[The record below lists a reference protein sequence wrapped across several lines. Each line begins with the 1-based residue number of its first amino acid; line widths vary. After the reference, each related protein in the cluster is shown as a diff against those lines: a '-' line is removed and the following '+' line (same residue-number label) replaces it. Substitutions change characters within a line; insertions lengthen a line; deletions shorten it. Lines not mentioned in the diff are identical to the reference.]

1 MTIHSSHHRSLYT
14 LLSGIQ
20 DFSYVIAIPEQKY
33 AIREKEG
40 FSMKNKKKLL
50 SVLLV
55 FVMTVSVFHGYAA
68 KAADTVKVTLRLEQD
83 NQTLVTPVEVTLT
96 DEDKKDYGIGLSTE
110 TLTPLHALAKY
121 LTEKKGATTE
131 TMKNY
136 IMASTSQYGLY
147 VTGINID
154 GKSDGSASSDA
165 LDGVNWLY
173 AVNNTDPGVG
183 MGSYSLK
190 NNDAVTIYGLW
201 GGGTWPNNVETNY
214 SYFENNTVNTTVSSK
229 TTVSLKGVGYDE
241 NYSPIVKAISNA
253 TVVAAKYENETSTA
267 TTGNAVT
274 LAQTDDNGV
283 ATLSFDKAGT
293 YVLSAYRLDSDGKHS
308 NISRPYAIVKV
319 LAAVT
324 TPTATPTVTPTA
336 TPTVTPTATPTVT
349 PTATPTVTPTATPT
363 VTPTA
368 TPTVTPTATPTVTP
382 TATPTVTPTATPTVT
397 PTATPTVTPTAT
409 PAGDSLGKPVPTKTP
424 TATPT
429 PASDDKGIKKV
440 AKTPTKV
447 KVVVK
452 KSKKKKKSV
461 TVSWKKAANAKGY
474 RIALSKKKNGKYKK
488 VTDTKK
494 TKYTFKKTK
503 GTYYVKLTAYVVKS
517 DKATFSKATK
527 PVKFKVK

>member
-1 MTIHSSHHRSLYT
+1 
-14 LLSGIQ
+14 
-20 DFSYVIAIPEQKY
+20 
-33 AIREKEG
+33 
-40 FSMKNKKKLL
+40 MKNKKKLL

-83 NQTLVTPVEVTLT
+83 NKTLVTPVEVTLT
-96 DEDKKDYGIGLSTE
+96 DEDKKDYGIDLSTE

-136 IMASTSQYGLY
+136 IMASKSQYGLY
-147 VTGINID
+147 VTGISID

-165 LDGVNWLY
+165 LDGVNWGY

-214 SYFENNTVNTTVSSK
+214 SYFENSTLNTTVSNK

-241 NYSPIVKAISNA
+241 NYNPIVKSISNA
-253 TVVAAKYENETSTA
+253 TVVAAKYENEASTA
-267 TTGNAVT
+267 TTGNAVS
-274 LAQTDDNGV
+274 LVQTDENGV

-308 NISRPYAIVKV
+308 NISRPYGIVNV

-324 TPTATPTVTPTA
+324 APTATPTVTPTA
-336 TPTVTPTATPTVT
+336 A
-349 PTATPTVTPTATPT
+349 
-363 VTPTA
+363 
-368 TPTVTPTATPTVTP
+368 
-382 TATPTVTPTATPTVT
+382 
-397 PTATPTVTPTAT
+397 PTVTPTAT

-440 AKTPTKV
+440 AKKPTKV

>member
-1 MTIHSSHHRSLYT
+1 
-14 LLSGIQ
+14 
-20 DFSYVIAIPEQKY
+20 
-33 AIREKEG
+33 
-40 FSMKNKKKLL
+40 MKNKKKLL

-83 NQTLVTPVEVTLT
+83 NKTLVTPVEVTLT
-96 DEDKKDYGIGLSTE
+96 DEDKKDYGIDLSTE

-136 IMASTSQYGLY
+136 IMASKSQYGLY
-147 VTGINID
+147 VTGISID
-154 GKSDGSASSDA
+154 GKSDGSASSDG
-165 LDGVNWLY
+165 LDGVNWMY
-173 AVNNTDPGVG
+173 TVNNTDPGVG

-214 SYFENNTVNTTVSSK
+214 SYFENSTMNTTVSNK

-241 NYSPIVKAISNA
+241 NYTPIVKSISNA
-253 TVVAAKYENETSTA
+253 TVVAAKYENEASTA
-267 TTGNAVT
+267 TTGNAVS
-274 LAQTDDNGV
+274 LVQTDENGT

-293 YVLSAYRLDSDGKHS
+293 YVLSAYRLDNDGKHS
-308 NISRPYAIVKV
+308 NISRPYALVKV

-324 TPTATPTVTPTA
+324 
-336 TPTVTPTATPTVT
+336 
-349 PTATPTVTPTATPT
+349 
-363 VTPTA
+363 
-368 TPTVTPTATPTVTP
+368 
-382 TATPTVTPTATPTVT
+382 T

>member
-1 MTIHSSHHRSLYT
+1 
-14 LLSGIQ
+14 
-20 DFSYVIAIPEQKY
+20 
-33 AIREKEG
+33 
-40 FSMKNKKKLL
+40 MKNKKKLL

-83 NQTLVTPVEVTLT
+83 NKTLVTPVEVTLT
-96 DEDKKDYGIGLSTE
+96 DEDKKDYGIDLSTE

-136 IMASTSQYGLY
+136 IMASKSQYGLY
-147 VTGINID
+147 VTGISID

-165 LDGVNWLY
+165 LDGVNWGY

-214 SYFENNTVNTTVSSK
+214 SYFENSTLNTTVSKK

-241 NYSPIVKAISNA
+241 NYNPIVKSISNA
-253 TVVAAKYENETSTA
+253 TVVAAKYENEASTA
-267 TTGNAVT
+267 TTGNAVS
-274 LAQTDDNGV
+274 LVQTDENGT

-308 NISRPYAIVKV
+308 NISRPYGIVKV

-324 TPTATPTVTPTA
+324 A
-336 TPTVTPTATPTVT
+336 
-349 PTATPTVTPTATPT
+349 
-363 VTPTA
+363 PTA

-440 AKTPTKV
+440 AKKPTKV

>member
-1 MTIHSSHHRSLYT
+1 MTIHSSHHRSLYA
-14 LLSGIQ
+14 LFSGIQ

-83 NQTLVTPVEVTLT
+83 NKTLVTPVEVTLT
-96 DEDKKDYGIGLSTE
+96 DADKKDYGIGLSTK

-136 IMASTSQYGLY
+136 IMASTSQYGLF
-147 VTGINID
+147 VNGISID
-154 GKSDGSASSDA
+154 GNSDGSASSDA
-165 LDGVNWLY
+165 LDGVNWGY

-183 MGSYSLK
+183 MSSYSLK

-201 GGGTWPNNVETNY
+201 GGGTWPNNVEINY
-214 SYFENNTVNTTVSSK
+214 SYFENDTVSTTVSGK
-229 TTVSLKGVGYDE
+229 ATVTLKGLGYDK
-241 NYSPIVKAISNA
+241 NFVASIVKPISKA
-253 TVVAAKYENETSTA
+253 TVVATKYENEASTA
-267 TTGNAVT
+267 TKDTAVAT
-274 LAQTDDNGV
+274 AQTDDNGV

-308 NISRPYAIVKV
+308 NISRPYGIVKV

-324 TPTATPTVTPTA
+324 TPTAAPTVTPTA
-336 TPTVTPTATPTVT
+336 APTVTPTAAPI
-349 PTATPTVTPTATPT
+349 
-363 VTPTA
+363 
-368 TPTVTPTATPTVTP
+368 
-382 TATPTVTPTATPTVT
+382 
-397 PTATPTVTPTAT
+397 VTPTAT

>member
-1 MTIHSSHHRSLYT
+1 
-14 LLSGIQ
+14 
-20 DFSYVIAIPEQKY
+20 
-33 AIREKEG
+33 
-40 FSMKNKKKLL
+40 MKNKKKLL

-83 NQTLVTPVEVTLT
+83 NKTLVTPVEVTLT
-96 DEDKKDYGIGLSTE
+96 DADKKDYGIGLSTK

-136 IMASTSQYGLY
+136 IMASTSQYGLF
-147 VTGINID
+147 VNGISID
-154 GKSDGSASSDA
+154 GNSDGSASSDA
-165 LDGVNWLY
+165 LDGVNWGY

-183 MGSYSLK
+183 MSSYSLK

-214 SYFENNTVNTTVSSK
+214 SYFENSTLNTTVSNK
-229 TTVSLKGVGYDE
+229 TTVSLKGVGHDKSY
-241 NYSPIVKAISNA
+241 NPIVKSISNA
-253 TVVAAKYENETSTA
+253 TVVAAKYENEASTA
-267 TTGNAVT
+267 TTGNAVS
-274 LAQTDDNGV
+274 LVQTDENGT

-308 NISRPYAIVKV
+308 NISRPYGIVNV

-324 TPTATPTVTPTA
+324 APTATPTVTPTAAPTVTPTA
-336 TPTVTPTATPTVT
+336 TPTVTPTT
-349 PTATPTVTPTATPT
+349 
-363 VTPTA
+363 
-368 TPTVTPTATPTVTP
+368 
-382 TATPTVTPTATPTVT
+382 TPTVT

-440 AKTPTKV
+440 AKKPTKV

>member
-1 MTIHSSHHRSLYT
+1 LYA
-14 LLSGIQ
+14 LFSGIQ

-55 FVMTVSVFHGYAA
+55 FVMTISVFHGYAA

-83 NQTLVTPVEVTLT
+83 NRTLVTPVEVTLT

-136 IMASTSQYGLY
+136 IMASKSQYGLY
-147 VTGINID
+147 VTGISID

-165 LDGVNWLY
+165 LDGVNWGY

-214 SYFENNTVNTTVSSK
+214 SYFENDTVSTTVSGK
-229 TTVSLKGVGYDE
+229 ATVTLKGLGYDK
-241 NYSPIVKAISNA
+241 NFVASIVKPISNA
-253 TVVAAKYENETSTA
+253 TVVAAKYENEASTA
-267 TTGNAVT
+267 TTGNAVS
-274 LAQTDDNGV
+274 LVQTDENGT

-308 NISRPYAIVKV
+308 NISRPYGIVKV

-324 TPTATPTVTPTA
+324 APTATPTATPTAAPTATPTVTPV
-336 TPTVTPTATPTVT
+336 PTVTPAP
-349 PTATPTVTPTATPT
+349 
-363 VTPTA
+363 
-368 TPTVTPTATPTVTP
+368 
-382 TATPTVTPTATPTVT
+382 
-397 PTATPTVTPTAT
+397 
-409 PAGDSLGKPVPTKTP
+409 
-424 TATPT
+424 PT

>member
-1 MTIHSSHHRSLYT
+1 
-14 LLSGIQ
+14 
-20 DFSYVIAIPEQKY
+20 
-33 AIREKEG
+33 
-40 FSMKNKKKLL
+40 MKNKKKLL

-83 NQTLVTPVEVTLT
+83 NKTLVTPVEVTLT
-96 DEDKKDYGIGLSTE
+96 DEDKKDYGIDLSTE

-136 IMASTSQYGLY
+136 IMASKSQYGLY
-147 VTGINID
+147 VTGISID

-165 LDGVNWLY
+165 LDGVNWGY

-214 SYFENNTVNTTVSSK
+214 SYFENSTLNTTVSNK

-241 NYSPIVKAISNA
+241 NYNPIVKSISNA
-253 TVVAAKYENETSTA
+253 TVVAAKYENEASTA
-267 TTGNAVT
+267 TTGNAVS
-274 LAQTDDNGV
+274 LVQTDENGV

-308 NISRPYAIVKV
+308 NISRPYGIVNV

-324 TPTATPTVTPTA
+324 A
-336 TPTVTPTATPTVT
+336 
-349 PTATPTVTPTATPT
+349 
-363 VTPTA
+363 
-368 TPTVTPTATPTVTP
+368 
-382 TATPTVTPTATPTVT
+382 PTATPTVT

-429 PASDDKGIKKV
+429 PASDDKCIKKV
-440 AKTPTKV
+440 AKKPTKV

>member
-1 MTIHSSHHRSLYT
+1 
-14 LLSGIQ
+14 
-20 DFSYVIAIPEQKY
+20 
-33 AIREKEG
+33 
-40 FSMKNKKKLL
+40 MKNKKKLL

-55 FVMTVSVFHGYAA
+55 FVMTISVFHGYAA

-83 NQTLVTPVEVTLT
+83 NKTLVTPVEVTLT

-136 IMASTSQYGLY
+136 IMASKSQYGLY
-147 VTGINID
+147 VTGISID

-165 LDGVNWLY
+165 LDGVNWGY

-201 GGGTWPNNVETNY
+201 GVGTWPNNVETNY
-214 SYFENNTVNTTVSSK
+214 SYFENDTVSTTVSGK
-229 TTVSLKGVGYDE
+229 ATVTLKGLGYDK
-241 NYSPIVKAISNA
+241 NFVASIVKPISNA
-253 TVVAAKYENETSTA
+253 TVVAAKYENEASTA
-267 TTGNAVT
+267 TTGNAVS
-274 LAQTDDNGV
+274 LVQTDENGT

-308 NISRPYAIVKV
+308 NISRPYGIVKV

-324 TPTATPTVTPTA
+324 APTATPTATPTAAPTATPTVTPV
-336 TPTVTPTATPTVT
+336 PTVTPAP
-349 PTATPTVTPTATPT
+349 
-363 VTPTA
+363 
-368 TPTVTPTATPTVTP
+368 
-382 TATPTVTPTATPTVT
+382 
-397 PTATPTVTPTAT
+397 
-409 PAGDSLGKPVPTKTP
+409 
-424 TATPT
+424 PT

>member
-1 MTIHSSHHRSLYT
+1 
-14 LLSGIQ
+14 
-20 DFSYVIAIPEQKY
+20 
-33 AIREKEG
+33 
-40 FSMKNKKKLL
+40 MKNKKKLL

-68 KAADTVKVTLRLEQD
+68 KAADAVKVTLRLEQD
-83 NQTLVTPVEVTLT
+83 NKTLVTPVEVTLT

-136 IMASTSQYGLY
+136 IMASESQYGLY
-147 VTGINID
+147 VNGISID

-165 LDGVNWLY
+165 LDGVNWMY
-173 AVNNTDPGVG
+173 TVNNTDTGVG

-214 SYFENNTVNTTVSSK
+214 SYFENSTLNTTVSNK

-241 NYSPIVKAISNA
+241 NYTPIVKSISNA
-253 TVVAAKYENETSTA
+253 TVVAAKYENEASTA
-267 TTGNAVT
+267 TKDTAVAT
-274 LAQTDDNGV
+274 AQTDDNGV

-308 NISRPYAIVKV
+308 NISRPYGIVKV

-324 TPTATPTVTPTA
+324 A
-336 TPTVTPTATPTVT
+336 
-349 PTATPTVTPTATPT
+349 
-363 VTPTA
+363 
-368 TPTVTPTATPTVTP
+368 
-382 TATPTVTPTATPTVT
+382 PTATPTVT

-409 PAGDSLGKPVPTKTP
+409 PAGDSLGKPIPTKTP

-440 AKTPTKV
+440 AKKPTKV

>member
-1 MTIHSSHHRSLYT
+1 
-14 LLSGIQ
+14 
-20 DFSYVIAIPEQKY
+20 
-33 AIREKEG
+33 
-40 FSMKNKKKLL
+40 MKNKKKLL

-83 NQTLVTPVEVTLT
+83 NKTLVTPVEVTLT
-96 DEDKKDYGIGLSTE
+96 DEDKKDYGIGLSTK

-136 IMASTSQYGLY
+136 IMASESQYGLY
-147 VTGINID
+147 VNGISID

-165 LDGVNWLY
+165 LDGVNWMY
-173 AVNNTDPGVG
+173 TVNNTDTGVG

-214 SYFENNTVNTTVSSK
+214 SYFENNTVSTTVPNK

-241 NYSPIVKAISNA
+241 NYNPIVKSISNA
-253 TVVAAKYENETSTA
+253 TVVAAKYENEASTA
-267 TTGNAVT
+267 TKDTAVAT
-274 LAQTDDNGV
+274 AQTDDNGV

-308 NISRPYAIVKV
+308 NISRPYGIVKV

-324 TPTATPTVTPTA
+324 APTATPTVTPTA
-336 TPTVTPTATPTVT
+336 APTVTPTT
-349 PTATPTVTPTATPT
+349 
-363 VTPTA
+363 
-368 TPTVTPTATPTVTP
+368 
-382 TATPTVTPTATPTVT
+382 
-397 PTATPTVTPTAT
+397 T

>member
-1 MTIHSSHHRSLYT
+1 
-14 LLSGIQ
+14 
-20 DFSYVIAIPEQKY
+20 
-33 AIREKEG
+33 
-40 FSMKNKKKLL
+40 MKNKKKLL

-83 NQTLVTPVEVTLT
+83 NKTLVTPVEVTLT

-136 IMASTSQYGLY
+136 IMASTSQYGLF
-147 VTGINID
+147 VNGISID
-154 GKSDGSASSDA
+154 GNSDGSASSDA
-165 LDGVNWLY
+165 LDGVNWGY

-214 SYFENNTVNTTVSSK
+214 SYFENSTLNTTVSNK
-229 TTVSLKGVGYDE
+229 TTVSLKGVGHDE
-241 NYSPIVKAISNA
+241 SYNPIVKSISNA
-253 TVVAAKYENETSTA
+253 TVVAAKYENEASTA
-267 TTGNAVT
+267 TTGNAVS
-274 LAQTDDNGV
+274 LVQTDENGT

-308 NISRPYAIVKV
+308 NISRPYGIVNV
-319 LAAVT
+319 LA
-324 TPTATPTVTPTA
+324 TVTA
-336 TPTVTPTATPTVT
+336 
-349 PTATPTVTPTATPT
+349 
-363 VTPTA
+363 
-368 TPTVTPTATPTVTP
+368 
-382 TATPTVTPTATPTVT
+382 PTATPTVT

-440 AKTPTKV
+440 AKKPTKV

>member
-1 MTIHSSHHRSLYT
+1 MTIHSSHHRSLYA
-14 LLSGIQ
+14 LFSGIQ

-83 NQTLVTPVEVTLT
+83 NKTLVTPVEVTLT

-136 IMASTSQYGLY
+136 IMASKSQYGLY
-147 VTGINID
+147 VTGISID
-154 GKSDGSASSDA
+154 GKSDGSASSDG
-165 LDGVNWLY
+165 LDGVNWMY
-173 AVNNTDPGVG
+173 TVNNTDPGVG

-214 SYFENNTVNTTVSSK
+214 SYFENSTVTTTVSNK

-241 NYSPIVKAISNA
+241 NYNPIVKSISNA
-253 TVVAAKYENETSTA
+253 TVVAAKYENEASTA

-324 TPTATPTVTPTA
+324 APTATPTATPTAAPTATPTVTPV
-336 TPTVTPTATPTVT
+336 PTVTPAP
-349 PTATPTVTPTATPT
+349 
-363 VTPTA
+363 
-368 TPTVTPTATPTVTP
+368 
-382 TATPTVTPTATPTVT
+382 
-397 PTATPTVTPTAT
+397 
-409 PAGDSLGKPVPTKTP
+409 
-424 TATPT
+424 PT

>member
-1 MTIHSSHHRSLYT
+1 MTIHSSHHRSLYA
-14 LLSGIQ
+14 LFSGIQ

-68 KAADTVKVTLRLEQD
+68 KAADAVKVTLRLEQD
-83 NQTLVTPVEVTLT
+83 NATLVTPVEVTLT
-96 DEDKKDYGIGLSTE
+96 DADKKDYGIGLSTE

-136 IMASTSQYGLY
+136 IMASEGQYGLF

-154 GKSDGSASSDA
+154 GKSDGSASSDG
-165 LDGVNWLY
+165 LDGVNWMY
-173 AVNNTDPGVG
+173 TVNNTDPGVT
-183 MGSYSLK
+183 MDSYSLK
-190 NNDAVTIYGLW
+190 NNDAVTIYGIW
-201 GGGTWPNNVETNY
+201 SGGIWPNNVETNY
-214 SYFENNTVNTTVSSK
+214 SYFENDTVSTTVSGK
-229 TTVSLKGVGYDE
+229 ATVTLKGLGYDE
-241 NYSPIVKAISNA
+241 NFASIVKPISKA
-253 TVVAAKYENETSTA
+253 TVVAAKYENEASTA
-267 TTGNAVT
+267 TTGNAVS
-274 LAQTDDNGV
+274 LVQTDENGT

-308 NISRPYAIVKV
+308 NISRPYGIVKV
-319 LAAVT
+319 
-324 TPTATPTVTPTA
+324 TAPIVTPTVKPTPT
-336 TPTVTPTATPTVT
+336 
-349 PTATPTVTPTATPT
+349 
-363 VTPTA
+363 
-368 TPTVTPTATPTVTP
+368 
-382 TATPTVTPTATPTVT
+382 
-397 PTATPTVTPTAT
+397 
-409 PAGDSLGKPVPTKTP
+409 
-424 TATPT
+424 T
-429 PASDDKGIKKV
+429 PASDDKNVKKA

-474 RIALSKKKNGKYKK
+474 RITLSKKKNGKYKK
-488 VTDTKK
+488 VADTKK

-503 GTYYVKLTAYVVKS
+503 GTYYVKLKAYVVKS

>member
-1 MTIHSSHHRSLYT
+1 
-14 LLSGIQ
+14 
-20 DFSYVIAIPEQKY
+20 
-33 AIREKEG
+33 
-40 FSMKNKKKLL
+40 MKNKKKLL

-68 KAADTVKVTLRLEQD
+68 KAADTVKVTLRLAQD
-83 NQTLVTPVEVTLT
+83 NKTLVTPVEVTLT

-136 IMASTSQYGLY
+136 IMASKSQYGLY
-147 VTGINID
+147 VTGISID

-165 LDGVNWLY
+165 LDGVNWGY

-214 SYFENNTVNTTVSSK
+214 SYFENSTLNTTVSNK

-241 NYSPIVKAISNA
+241 NYTPIVKSISNA
-253 TVVAAKYENETSTA
+253 TVVAAKYENEASTA
-267 TTGNAVT
+267 TKDTAVAT
-274 LAQTDDNGV
+274 AQTDDNGV

-308 NISRPYAIVKV
+308 NISRPYGIVKV

-324 TPTATPTVTPTA
+324 APTATPTVTPTA
-336 TPTVTPTATPTVT
+336 APTVTPTT
-349 PTATPTVTPTATPT
+349 
-363 VTPTA
+363 
-368 TPTVTPTATPTVTP
+368 
-382 TATPTVTPTATPTVT
+382 
-397 PTATPTVTPTAT
+397 T
-409 PAGDSLGKPVPTKTP
+409 PARDSLGKPVPTKTP

-429 PASDDKGIKKV
+429 PASDDKCIKKV
-440 AKTPTKV
+440 AKKATKV

>member
-1 MTIHSSHHRSLYT
+1 
-14 LLSGIQ
+14 
-20 DFSYVIAIPEQKY
+20 
-33 AIREKEG
+33 
-40 FSMKNKKKLL
+40 MKNKKKLL

-83 NQTLVTPVEVTLT
+83 NKTLVTPVEVTLT

-136 IMASTSQYGLY
+136 IMASKSQYGLY
-147 VTGINID
+147 VTGISID

-165 LDGVNWLY
+165 LDGVNWGY

-214 SYFENNTVNTTVSSK
+214 SYFENSTLNTTVSNK

-241 NYSPIVKAISNA
+241 NYTPIVKSISDA
-253 TVVAAKYENETSTA
+253 TVVAAKYENEASTA
-267 TTGNAVT
+267 TKDTAVAT
-274 LAQTDDNGV
+274 AQTDDNGV

-308 NISRPYAIVKV
+308 NISRPYGIVKV

-324 TPTATPTVTPTA
+324 APTATPTVTPTA
-336 TPTVTPTATPTVT
+336 APTVTPTT
-349 PTATPTVTPTATPT
+349 
-363 VTPTA
+363 
-368 TPTVTPTATPTVTP
+368 
-382 TATPTVTPTATPTVT
+382 
-397 PTATPTVTPTAT
+397 T

-440 AKTPTKV
+440 AKKPTKV

>member
-1 MTIHSSHHRSLYT
+1 
-14 LLSGIQ
+14 
-20 DFSYVIAIPEQKY
+20 
-33 AIREKEG
+33 
-40 FSMKNKKKLL
+40 MKNKKKLL

-83 NQTLVTPVEVTLT
+83 NKTLVTPVEVTLT
-96 DEDKKDYGIGLSTE
+96 DADKKDYGIGLSTK

-136 IMASTSQYGLY
+136 IMASTSQYGLF
-147 VTGINID
+147 VNGISID
-154 GKSDGSASSDA
+154 GNSDGSASSDA
-165 LDGVNWLY
+165 LDGVNWGY

-214 SYFENNTVNTTVSSK
+214 SYFENSTLNTTVSNK
-229 TTVSLKGVGYDE
+229 TTVSLKGVGHDKSY
-241 NYSPIVKAISNA
+241 NPIVKSISNA
-253 TVVAAKYENETSTA
+253 TVVAAKYENEASTA
-267 TTGNAVT
+267 TTGNAVS
-274 LAQTDDNGV
+274 LVQTDENGT

-308 NISRPYAIVKV
+308 NISRPYGIVNV

-324 TPTATPTVTPTA
+324 APTATPTVTPT
-336 TPTVTPTATPTVT
+336 T
-349 PTATPTVTPTATPT
+349 
-363 VTPTA
+363 
-368 TPTVTPTATPTVTP
+368 
-382 TATPTVTPTATPTVT
+382 TPTVT

-440 AKTPTKV
+440 AKKPTKV

>member
-1 MTIHSSHHRSLYT
+1 
-14 LLSGIQ
+14 
-20 DFSYVIAIPEQKY
+20 
-33 AIREKEG
+33 
-40 FSMKNKKKLL
+40 MKNKKKLL

-83 NQTLVTPVEVTLT
+83 NKTLVTPVEVTLT

-136 IMASTSQYGLY
+136 IMASKSQYGLY
-147 VTGINID
+147 VTGISID

-165 LDGVNWLY
+165 LDGVNWGY

-214 SYFENNTVNTTVSSK
+214 SYFENSTLNTTVSNK

-241 NYSPIVKAISNA
+241 NYTPIVKSISNA
-253 TVVAAKYENETSTA
+253 TVVAAKYENEASTA
-267 TTGNAVT
+267 TKDTAVAT
-274 LAQTDDNGV
+274 AQTDDNGV

-308 NISRPYAIVKV
+308 NISRPYGIVKV

-324 TPTATPTVTPTA
+324 APTATPTVTPT
-336 TPTVTPTATPTVT
+336 T
-349 PTATPTVTPTATPT
+349 
-363 VTPTA
+363 
-368 TPTVTPTATPTVTP
+368 
-382 TATPTVTPTATPTVT
+382 
-397 PTATPTVTPTAT
+397 T

-440 AKTPTKV
+440 AKKPTKV

>member
-1 MTIHSSHHRSLYT
+1 
-14 LLSGIQ
+14 
-20 DFSYVIAIPEQKY
+20 
-33 AIREKEG
+33 
-40 FSMKNKKKLL
+40 MKNKKKLL

-55 FVMTVSVFHGYAA
+55 FVMTVSVFHGYVA

-83 NQTLVTPVEVTLT
+83 NKTLVTPVEVTLT

-136 IMASTSQYGLY
+136 IMASKSQYGLY
-147 VTGINID
+147 VTGISID
-154 GKSDGSASSDA
+154 GKSDGSASSDG
-165 LDGVNWLY
+165 LDGVNWMY
-173 AVNNTDPGVG
+173 TVNNTDPGVG

-214 SYFENNTVNTTVSSK
+214 SYFENSTVTTTVSNK

-241 NYSPIVKAISNA
+241 NYNPIVKSISNA
-253 TVVAAKYENETSTA
+253 TVVAAKYENEASTA

-324 TPTATPTVTPTA
+324 APTATPTATPTA
-336 TPTVTPTATPTVT
+336 A
-349 PTATPTVTPTATPT
+349 
-363 VTPTA
+363 
-368 TPTVTPTATPTVTP
+368 
-382 TATPTVTPTATPTVT
+382 
-397 PTATPTVTPTAT
+397 
-409 PAGDSLGKPVPTKTP
+409 P

>member
-14 LLSGIQ
+14 LFSGIQ

-83 NQTLVTPVEVTLT
+83 NKTLVTPVEVTLT
-96 DEDKKDYGIGLSTE
+96 DEDKKDYGIDLSTE

-136 IMASTSQYGLY
+136 IMASKSQYGLY
-147 VTGINID
+147 VTGISID
-154 GKSDGSASSDA
+154 GKSDGSASSDG
-165 LDGVNWLY
+165 LDGVNWMY
-173 AVNNTDPGVG
+173 TVNNTDPGVG

-190 NNDAVTIYGLW
+190 NNDVVTIYGLW

-214 SYFENNTVNTTVSSK
+214 SYFENSTVTTTVSNK

-241 NYSPIVKAISNA
+241 NYNPIVKSISNA
-253 TVVAAKYENETSTA
+253 TVVAAKYENEASTA

-324 TPTATPTVTPTA
+324 APTAAPTVTPTA
-336 TPTVTPTATPTVT
+336 APTVTPTT
-349 PTATPTVTPTATPT
+349 
-363 VTPTA
+363 
-368 TPTVTPTATPTVTP
+368 
-382 TATPTVTPTATPTVT
+382 
-397 PTATPTVTPTAT
+397 T

-440 AKTPTKV
+440 AKKPTKV

>member
-1 MTIHSSHHRSLYT
+1 
-14 LLSGIQ
+14 
-20 DFSYVIAIPEQKY
+20 
-33 AIREKEG
+33 
-40 FSMKNKKKLL
+40 MKNKKKLL

-83 NQTLVTPVEVTLT
+83 NKTLVTPVEVTLT

-110 TLTPLHALAKY
+110 TLTPFHALAKY

-136 IMASTSQYGLY
+136 IMVSESQYGLSP
-147 VTGINID
+147 TSINID
-154 GKSDGSASSDA
+154 GKSDGSASSDG
-165 LDGVNWLY
+165 LDGVYWMY
-173 AVNNTDPGVG
+173 TVNNTDPGVS
-183 MGSYSLK
+183 MGSCSLK

-201 GGGTWPNNVETNY
+201 SGGTWPNNVETNY
-214 SYFENNTVNTTVSSK
+214 SYFENSTLNTTVSNK

-241 NYSPIVKAISNA
+241 NYTPIVKSISNA
-253 TVVAAKYENETSTA
+253 TVVAAKYENEASTA
-267 TTGNAVT
+267 TKDTAVAT
-274 LAQTDDNGV
+274 AQTDDNGV

-308 NISRPYAIVKV
+308 NISRPYGIVKV

-324 TPTATPTVTPTA
+324 APTATPTVTPTA
-336 TPTVTPTATPTVT
+336 APTVTPTT
-349 PTATPTVTPTATPT
+349 
-363 VTPTA
+363 
-368 TPTVTPTATPTVTP
+368 
-382 TATPTVTPTATPTVT
+382 
-397 PTATPTVTPTAT
+397 T

-440 AKTPTKV
+440 AKKPTKV

-474 RIALSKKKNGKYKK
+474 RILLSKKKNGKYTK

-503 GTYYVKLTAYVVKS
+503 GTYYVKLKAYVVKS
-517 DKATFSKATK
+517 NKSTYSKATK

>member
-1 MTIHSSHHRSLYT
+1 
-14 LLSGIQ
+14 
-20 DFSYVIAIPEQKY
+20 
-33 AIREKEG
+33 
-40 FSMKNKKKLL
+40 MKNKKKLL
-50 SVLLV
+50 SVLLI

-83 NQTLVTPVEVTLT
+83 NKTLVTPVEVTLT

-136 IMASTSQYGLY
+136 ITASESQYGLY

-154 GKSDGSASSDA
+154 GKSDGSASSDG
-165 LDGVNWLY
+165 LDGVNWGY

-214 SYFENNTVNTTVSSK
+214 SYFENSTLNTTVSEK
-229 TTVSLKGVGYDE
+229 TTVSLKGVGYD
-241 NYSPIVKAISNA
+241 A
-253 TVVAAKYENETSTA
+253 STA
-267 TTGNAVT
+267 TTGNAVS
-274 LAQTDDNGV
+274 LVQTDENGT

-293 YVLSAYRLDSDGKHS
+293 YVLSAYRLDSDDKHS
-308 NISRPYAIVKV
+308 NISRPYGIVKV

-324 TPTATPTVTPTA
+324 APTATPTVTPTA
-336 TPTVTPTATPTVT
+336 TPTVTPTAAPTVT
-349 PTATPTVTPTATPT
+349 PTAAPTVTPTA
-363 VTPTA
+363 A
-368 TPTVTPTATPTVTP
+368 
-382 TATPTVTPTATPTVT
+382 PTVT

-461 TVSWKKAANAKGY
+461 TVSWKRAANAKGY

>member
-1 MTIHSSHHRSLYT
+1 
-14 LLSGIQ
+14 
-20 DFSYVIAIPEQKY
+20 
-33 AIREKEG
+33 
-40 FSMKNKKKLL
+40 MKNKKKLL

-55 FVMTVSVFHGYAA
+55 FVMTVSVFHGYVA

-83 NQTLVTPVEVTLT
+83 NKTLVTPVEVTLT
-96 DEDKKDYGIGLSTE
+96 DEDKKDYGIDLSTE

-136 IMASTSQYGLY
+136 IMASKSQYGLY
-147 VTGINID
+147 VTGISID
-154 GKSDGSASSDA
+154 GKSDGSASSDG
-165 LDGVNWLY
+165 LDGVNWMY
-173 AVNNTDPGVG
+173 TVNNTDPGVG

-214 SYFENNTVNTTVSSK
+214 SYFENSTVTTTVSNK

-241 NYSPIVKAISNA
+241 NYNPIVKSISNA
-253 TVVAAKYENETSTA
+253 TVVAAKYENEASTA

-324 TPTATPTVTPTA
+324 APTATPTATPTAAPTVTPTA
-336 TPTVTPTATPTVT
+336 TPTVTPTA
-349 PTATPTVTPTATPT
+349 A
-363 VTPTA
+363 
-368 TPTVTPTATPTVTP
+368 
-382 TATPTVTPTATPTVT
+382 
-397 PTATPTVTPTAT
+397 

>member
-1 MTIHSSHHRSLYT
+1 
-14 LLSGIQ
+14 
-20 DFSYVIAIPEQKY
+20 
-33 AIREKEG
+33 
-40 FSMKNKKKLL
+40 MKNKKKLL

-55 FVMTVSVFHGYAA
+55 FVMTISVFHGYAA

-83 NQTLVTPVEVTLT
+83 NKTLVTPVEVTLT

-136 IMASTSQYGLY
+136 IMASKSQYGLY
-147 VTGINID
+147 VTGISID

-165 LDGVNWLY
+165 LDGVNWGY

-214 SYFENNTVNTTVSSK
+214 SYFENDTVSTTVSGK
-229 TTVSLKGVGYDE
+229 ATVTLKGLGYDK
-241 NYSPIVKAISNA
+241 NFVASIVKPISNA
-253 TVVAAKYENETSTA
+253 TVVAAKYENEASTA
-267 TTGNAVT
+267 TTGNAVS
-274 LAQTDDNGV
+274 LVQTDENGT

-308 NISRPYAIVKV
+308 NISRPYGIVKV

-324 TPTATPTVTPTA
+324 APTATPTATPTAAPTATPTVTPV
-336 TPTVTPTATPTVT
+336 PTVTPAPPTQ
-349 PTATPTVTPTATPT
+349 
-363 VTPTA
+363 
-368 TPTVTPTATPTVTP
+368 
-382 TATPTVTPTATPTVT
+382 
-397 PTATPTVTPTAT
+397 
-409 PAGDSLGKPVPTKTP
+409 
-424 TATPT
+424 
-429 PASDDKGIKKV
+429 ASDDKGIKKV

>member
-1 MTIHSSHHRSLYT
+1 
-14 LLSGIQ
+14 
-20 DFSYVIAIPEQKY
+20 
-33 AIREKEG
+33 
-40 FSMKNKKKLL
+40 MKNKKKLL

-68 KAADTVKVTLRLEQD
+68 KAADTVKVTLHLEQD
-83 NQTLVTPVEVTLT
+83 NKTLVTPVEVTLT

-136 IMASTSQYGLY
+136 IMASKSQYGLY
-147 VTGINID
+147 VTGISIE

-165 LDGVNWLY
+165 LDGVNWGY

-214 SYFENNTVNTTVSSK
+214 SYFENSTLNTTVSNK

-241 NYSPIVKAISNA
+241 NYTPIVKSISNA
-253 TVVAAKYENETSTA
+253 TVVAAKYENEASTA
-267 TTGNAVT
+267 TKDTAVAT
-274 LAQTDDNGV
+274 AQTDDNGV

-349 PTATPTVTPTATPT
+349 PTATP
-363 VTPTA
+363 
-368 TPTVTPTATPTVTP
+368 
-382 TATPTVTPTATPTVT
+382 
-397 PTATPTVTPTAT
+397 
-409 PAGDSLGKPVPTKTP
+409 AGDSLGKPVPTKTP

-440 AKTPTKV
+440 AKKPTKV

-474 RIALSKKKNGKYKK
+474 RILLSKKKNGKYTK

-503 GTYYVKLTAYVVKS
+503 GTYYVKLKAYVVKS
-517 DKATFSKATK
+517 NKSTYSKATK

>member
-1 MTIHSSHHRSLYT
+1 
-14 LLSGIQ
+14 
-20 DFSYVIAIPEQKY
+20 
-33 AIREKEG
+33 
-40 FSMKNKKKLL
+40 MKNKKKLL

-83 NQTLVTPVEVTLT
+83 NKTLVTPVEVTLT
-96 DEDKKDYGIGLSTE
+96 DADKKDYGIGLSTK

-136 IMASTSQYGLY
+136 IMASTSQYGLF
-147 VTGINID
+147 VNGISID
-154 GKSDGSASSDA
+154 GNSDGSASSDA
-165 LDGVNWLY
+165 LDGVNWGY

-214 SYFENNTVNTTVSSK
+214 SYFENSTLNTTVSNK
-229 TTVSLKGVGYDE
+229 TTVSLKGVGHDKSY
-241 NYSPIVKAISNA
+241 NPIVKSISNA
-253 TVVAAKYENETSTA
+253 TVVAAKYENEASTA
-267 TTGNAVT
+267 TTGNAVS
-274 LAQTDDNGV
+274 LVQTDENGT

-308 NISRPYAIVKV
+308 NISRPYGIVNV

-324 TPTATPTVTPTA
+324 APTATPTVTPINYSN
-336 TPTVTPTATPTVT
+336 P
-349 PTATPTVTPTATPT
+349 
-363 VTPTA
+363 
-368 TPTVTPTATPTVTP
+368 
-382 TATPTVTPTATPTVT
+382 VT

-440 AKTPTKV
+440 AKKPTKV

>member
-1 MTIHSSHHRSLYT
+1 MTIHSSHHRSLYA
-14 LLSGIQ
+14 LFSGIQ

-83 NQTLVTPVEVTLT
+83 NKTLVTPVEVTLT
-96 DEDKKDYGIGLSTE
+96 DADKKDYGIGLSTK

-136 IMASTSQYGLY
+136 IMASTSQYGLF
-147 VTGINID
+147 VNGISID
-154 GKSDGSASSDA
+154 GNSDGSASSDA
-165 LDGVNWLY
+165 LDGVNWGY

-214 SYFENNTVNTTVSSK
+214 SYFENSTLNTTVSNK
-229 TTVSLKGVGYDE
+229 TTVSLKGVGHDKSY
-241 NYSPIVKAISNA
+241 NPIVKSISNA
-253 TVVAAKYENETSTA
+253 TVVAAKYENEASTA
-267 TTGNAVT
+267 TTGNAVS
-274 LAQTDDNGV
+274 LVQTDENGT

-308 NISRPYAIVKV
+308 NISRPYGIVNV

-324 TPTATPTVTPTA
+324 APTATPTVTPT
-336 TPTVTPTATPTVT
+336 T
-349 PTATPTVTPTATPT
+349 
-363 VTPTA
+363 
-368 TPTVTPTATPTVTP
+368 
-382 TATPTVTPTATPTVT
+382 TPTVT

-440 AKTPTKV
+440 AKKPTKV

>member
-1 MTIHSSHHRSLYT
+1 
-14 LLSGIQ
+14 
-20 DFSYVIAIPEQKY
+20 
-33 AIREKEG
+33 
-40 FSMKNKKKLL
+40 MKNKKKLL

-55 FVMTVSVFHGYAA
+55 FVMTISVFHGYAA

-83 NQTLVTPVEVTLT
+83 NKTLVTPVEVTLT

-136 IMASTSQYGLY
+136 IMASKSQYGLY
-147 VTGINID
+147 VTGISID

-165 LDGVNWLY
+165 LDGVNWGY

-214 SYFENNTVNTTVSSK
+214 SYFENSTLNTTVSNK

-241 NYSPIVKAISNA
+241 NYTPIVKSISNA
-253 TVVAAKYENETSTA
+253 TVVAAKYENEASTA
-267 TTGNAVT
+267 TTGNAVS
-274 LAQTDDNGV
+274 LVQTDENGT

-308 NISRPYAIVKV
+308 NISRPYGIVKV

-324 TPTATPTVTPTA
+324 APTATPTATPTAAPTATPTVTPV
-336 TPTVTPTATPTVT
+336 PTVTPAP
-349 PTATPTVTPTATPT
+349 
-363 VTPTA
+363 
-368 TPTVTPTATPTVTP
+368 
-382 TATPTVTPTATPTVT
+382 
-397 PTATPTVTPTAT
+397 
-409 PAGDSLGKPVPTKTP
+409 
-424 TATPT
+424 PT

>member
-1 MTIHSSHHRSLYT
+1 MTIHSSHHRSLYA
-14 LLSGIQ
+14 LFSGIQ

-83 NQTLVTPVEVTLT
+83 NKTLVTPVEVTLT
-96 DEDKKDYGIGLSTE
+96 DADKKDYGIGLSTK

-136 IMASTSQYGLY
+136 IMASTSQYGLF
-147 VTGINID
+147 VNGISID
-154 GKSDGSASSDA
+154 GNSDGSASSDA
-165 LDGVNWLY
+165 LDGVNWGY

-183 MGSYSLK
+183 MSSYSLK

-201 GGGTWPNNVETNY
+201 GGGTWPDNVETNY
-214 SYFENNTVNTTVSSK
+214 SYFENDTVSTTVSGK
-229 TTVSLKGVGYDE
+229 ATVTLKGLGYDK
-241 NYSPIVKAISNA
+241 NFVASIVKPISKA
-253 TVVAAKYENETSTA
+253 TVVAAKYENEASTA
-267 TTGNAVT
+267 TKDTAVAT
-274 LAQTDDNGV
+274 AQTDDNGV

-308 NISRPYAIVKV
+308 NISRPYGIVKV

-324 TPTATPTVTPTA
+324 TPTAAPTVTPTA
-336 TPTVTPTATPTVT
+336 APTVTPTAAPI
-349 PTATPTVTPTATPT
+349 
-363 VTPTA
+363 
-368 TPTVTPTATPTVTP
+368 
-382 TATPTVTPTATPTVT
+382 
-397 PTATPTVTPTAT
+397 VTPTAT

>member
-1 MTIHSSHHRSLYT
+1 
-14 LLSGIQ
+14 
-20 DFSYVIAIPEQKY
+20 
-33 AIREKEG
+33 
-40 FSMKNKKKLL
+40 MKNKKKLL
-50 SVLLV
+50 SVLLI

-83 NQTLVTPVEVTLT
+83 NKTLVTPVEVTLT

-136 IMASTSQYGLY
+136 ITASESQYGLY

-154 GKSDGSASSDA
+154 GKSDGSASSDG
-165 LDGVNWLY
+165 LDGVNWGY

-214 SYFENNTVNTTVSSK
+214 SYFENSTLNTTVSKK

-241 NYSPIVKAISNA
+241 NYNPIVKSISNA
-253 TVVAAKYENETSTA
+253 TVVAAKYENEASTA

-324 TPTATPTVTPTA
+324 
-336 TPTVTPTATPTVT
+336 
-349 PTATPTVTPTATPT
+349 
-363 VTPTA
+363 
-368 TPTVTPTATPTVTP
+368 TPTATPTVTP

>member
-1 MTIHSSHHRSLYT
+1 
-14 LLSGIQ
+14 
-20 DFSYVIAIPEQKY
+20 
-33 AIREKEG
+33 
-40 FSMKNKKKLL
+40 MKNKKKLL

-83 NQTLVTPVEVTLT
+83 NKTLVTPVEVTLT
-96 DEDKKDYGIGLSTE
+96 DADKKDYGIGLSTK

-136 IMASTSQYGLY
+136 IMASTSQYGLF
-147 VTGINID
+147 VNGISID
-154 GKSDGSASSDA
+154 GNSDGSASSDA
-165 LDGVNWLY
+165 LDGVNWGY

-183 MGSYSLK
+183 MSSYSLK

-214 SYFENNTVNTTVSSK
+214 SYFENDTVSTTVSGK
-229 TTVSLKGVGYDE
+229 ATVTLKGLGYDK
-241 NYSPIVKAISNA
+241 NFVASIVKPISKA
-253 TVVAAKYENETSTA
+253 TVVAAKYENEASTA
-267 TTGNAVT
+267 TKDTAVAT
-274 LAQTDDNGV
+274 AQTDDNGV

-308 NISRPYAIVKV
+308 NISRPYGIVKV

-324 TPTATPTVTPTA
+324 
-336 TPTVTPTATPTVT
+336 
-349 PTATPTVTPTATPT
+349 
-363 VTPTA
+363 
-368 TPTVTPTATPTVTP
+368 
-382 TATPTVTPTATPTVT
+382 T

-440 AKTPTKV
+440 AKKPTKV

>member
-1 MTIHSSHHRSLYT
+1 
-14 LLSGIQ
+14 
-20 DFSYVIAIPEQKY
+20 
-33 AIREKEG
+33 
-40 FSMKNKKKLL
+40 MKNKKKLL

-83 NQTLVTPVEVTLT
+83 NKTLVTPVEVTLT
-96 DEDKKDYGIGLSTE
+96 DEDKKDYGIDLSTE

-136 IMASTSQYGLY
+136 IMASKSQYGLY
-147 VTGINID
+147 VTGISID

-165 LDGVNWLY
+165 LDGVNWGY

-214 SYFENNTVNTTVSSK
+214 SYFENSTLNTTVSNK

-241 NYSPIVKAISNA
+241 NYTPIVKSISNA
-253 TVVAAKYENETSTA
+253 TVVAAKYENEASTA
-267 TTGNAVT
+267 TKDTAVAT
-274 LAQTDDNGV
+274 AQTDDNGV

-308 NISRPYAIVKV
+308 NISRPYGIVKV

-324 TPTATPTVTPTA
+324 APTATPTVTPTA
-336 TPTVTPTATPTVT
+336 APTVTPTT
-349 PTATPTVTPTATPT
+349 
-363 VTPTA
+363 
-368 TPTVTPTATPTVTP
+368 
-382 TATPTVTPTATPTVT
+382 
-397 PTATPTVTPTAT
+397 T

>member
-1 MTIHSSHHRSLYT
+1 
-14 LLSGIQ
+14 
-20 DFSYVIAIPEQKY
+20 
-33 AIREKEG
+33 
-40 FSMKNKKKLL
+40 MKNKKKLL

-83 NQTLVTPVEVTLT
+83 NKTLVTPVEVTLT
-96 DEDKKDYGIGLSTE
+96 DEDKKDYGIDLSTE

-136 IMASTSQYGLY
+136 IMASKSQYGLY
-147 VTGINID
+147 VTGISID

-165 LDGVNWLY
+165 LDGVNWGY

-214 SYFENNTVNTTVSSK
+214 SYFENSTLNTTVSNK

-241 NYSPIVKAISNA
+241 NYNPIVKSISNA
-253 TVVAAKYENETSTA
+253 TVVAAKYENEASTA
-267 TTGNAVT
+267 TTGNAVS
-274 LAQTDDNGV
+274 LVQTDENGV

-308 NISRPYAIVKV
+308 NISRPYGIVNV

-324 TPTATPTVTPTA
+324 A
-336 TPTVTPTATPTVT
+336 
-349 PTATPTVTPTATPT
+349 
-363 VTPTA
+363 
-368 TPTVTPTATPTVTP
+368 
-382 TATPTVTPTATPTVT
+382 PTATPTVT

-440 AKTPTKV
+440 AKKPTKV

-452 KSKKKKKSV
+452 KSKEKKKSV

>member
-1 MTIHSSHHRSLYT
+1 LTIHSSHHRSLYA
-14 LLSGIQ
+14 LFSGIQ

-50 SVLLV
+50 SVLLI

-83 NQTLVTPVEVTLT
+83 NKTLVTPVEVTLT

-136 IMASTSQYGLY
+136 ITASESQYGLY

-154 GKSDGSASSDA
+154 GKSDGSASSDG
-165 LDGVNWLY
+165 LDGVNWGY

-214 SYFENNTVNTTVSSK
+214 SYFENSTLNTTVSKK

-241 NYSPIVKAISNA
+241 NYNPIVKSISNA
-253 TVVAAKYENETSTA
+253 TVVAAKYENEASTA
-267 TTGNAVT
+267 TTGNAVS
-274 LAQTDDNGV
+274 LVQTDENGT

-293 YVLSAYRLDSDGKHS
+293 YVLSAYRLDSDDKHS
-308 NISRPYAIVKV
+308 NISRPYGIVKV

-324 TPTATPTVTPTA
+324 APTATPTVTPTA
-336 TPTVTPTATPTVT
+336 APTVTPTAAPTVT
-349 PTATPTVTPTATPT
+349 PTAA
-363 VTPTA
+363 
-368 TPTVTPTATPTVTP
+368 
-382 TATPTVTPTATPTVT
+382 PTVT

>member
-1 MTIHSSHHRSLYT
+1 
-14 LLSGIQ
+14 
-20 DFSYVIAIPEQKY
+20 
-33 AIREKEG
+33 
-40 FSMKNKKKLL
+40 MKNKKKLL

-83 NQTLVTPVEVTLT
+83 NKTLVTPVEVTLT
-96 DEDKKDYGIGLSTE
+96 DEDKKDYGIDLSTE

-136 IMASTSQYGLY
+136 IMASKSQYGLY
-147 VTGINID
+147 VTGISID
-154 GKSDGSASSDA
+154 GKSDGSASSDG
-165 LDGVNWLY
+165 LDGVNWMY
-173 AVNNTDPGVG
+173 TVNNTDPGVG

-214 SYFENNTVNTTVSSK
+214 SYFENSTMNTTVSNK

-241 NYSPIVKAISNA
+241 NYNPIVKSISNA
-253 TVVAAKYENETSTA
+253 TVVAAKYENEASTA
-267 TTGNAVT
+267 TTGNAVS
-274 LAQTDDNGV
+274 LVQTDENGT

-293 YVLSAYRLDSDGKHS
+293 YVLSAYRLDNDGKHS
-308 NISRPYAIVKV
+308 NISRPYALVKV

-324 TPTATPTVTPTA
+324 
-336 TPTVTPTATPTVT
+336 
-349 PTATPTVTPTATPT
+349 
-363 VTPTA
+363 
-368 TPTVTPTATPTVTP
+368 TP

>member
-1 MTIHSSHHRSLYT
+1 MTIHSSHHRSLYA
-14 LLSGIQ
+14 LFSGIQ

-50 SVLLV
+50 SVLLI

-83 NQTLVTPVEVTLT
+83 NKTLVTPVEVTLT

-136 IMASTSQYGLY
+136 ITASESQYGLY

-154 GKSDGSASSDA
+154 GKSDGSASSDG
-165 LDGVNWLY
+165 LDGVNWGY

-214 SYFENNTVNTTVSSK
+214 SYFENSTLNTTVSKK

-241 NYSPIVKAISNA
+241 NYNPIVKSISNA
-253 TVVAAKYENETSTA
+253 TVVAAKYENEASTA
-267 TTGNAVT
+267 TTGNAVS
-274 LAQTDDNGV
+274 LVQTDENGT

-293 YVLSAYRLDSDGKHS
+293 YVLSAYRLDSDDKHS
-308 NISRPYAIVKV
+308 NISRPYGIVKV

-324 TPTATPTVTPTA
+324 APTATPTVTPTA
-336 TPTVTPTATPTVT
+336 TPTVTPTAAPTVT
-349 PTATPTVTPTATPT
+349 PTAAPTVAPTA
-363 VTPTA
+363 A
-368 TPTVTPTATPTVTP
+368 
-382 TATPTVTPTATPTVT
+382 PTVT

>member
-14 LLSGIQ
+14 LFSGIQ

-83 NQTLVTPVEVTLT
+83 NKTLVTPVEVTLT
-96 DEDKKDYGIGLSTE
+96 DEDKKDYGIDLSTE

-136 IMASTSQYGLY
+136 IMASKSQYGLY
-147 VTGINID
+147 VTGISID
-154 GKSDGSASSDA
+154 GKSDGSASSDG
-165 LDGVNWLY
+165 LDGVNWMY
-173 AVNNTDPGVG
+173 TVNNTDPGVG

-214 SYFENNTVNTTVSSK
+214 SYFENSTVTTTVSNK

-241 NYSPIVKAISNA
+241 NYNPIVKSISNA
-253 TVVAAKYENETSTA
+253 TVVAAKYENEASTA
-267 TTGNAVT
+267 TTGNADT

-324 TPTATPTVTPTA
+324 
-336 TPTVTPTATPTVT
+336 
-349 PTATPTVTPTATPT
+349 
-363 VTPTA
+363 
-368 TPTVTPTATPTVTP
+368 
-382 TATPTVTPTATPTVT
+382 TPTATPTVT

>member
-1 MTIHSSHHRSLYT
+1 MTIHSSHHRSLYA
-14 LLSGIQ
+14 LFSGIQ

-40 FSMKNKKKLL
+40 FSMKNKRKLL

-83 NQTLVTPVEVTLT
+83 NKTLVTPVEVTLT

-241 NYSPIVKAISNA
+241 NYNPIVKSISNA
-253 TVVAAKYENETSTA
+253 TVVAAKYENEASTA

-324 TPTATPTVTPTA
+324 
-336 TPTVTPTATPTVT
+336 
-349 PTATPTVTPTATPT
+349 
-363 VTPTA
+363 
-368 TPTVTPTATPTVTP
+368 TPTATPTVTP

>member
-1 MTIHSSHHRSLYT
+1 
-14 LLSGIQ
+14 
-20 DFSYVIAIPEQKY
+20 
-33 AIREKEG
+33 
-40 FSMKNKKKLL
+40 MKNKKKLL

-68 KAADTVKVTLRLEQD
+68 KAADAVKVTLRLEQD
-83 NQTLVTPVEVTLT
+83 NKTLVTPVEVTLT
-96 DEDKKDYGIGLSTE
+96 DEAKKDYGIGLSTK

-136 IMASTSQYGLY
+136 IMASEDQYGLY

-154 GKSDGSASSDA
+154 GKSDGSASSDG
-165 LDGVNWLY
+165 LDGVNWMY
-173 AVNNTDPGVG
+173 TVNNTNPGVG
-183 MGSYSLK
+183 MGAYSLK

-214 SYFENNTVNTTVSSK
+214 SYFENDTVSTTVSGK
-229 TTVSLKGVGYDE
+229 ATVTLKGLGYDE
-241 NYSPIVKAISNA
+241 NFASIVKPISKA
-253 TVVAAKYENETSTA
+253 TVVAAKYENEASTA
-267 TTGNAVT
+267 TKDTAVAT
-274 LAQTDDNGV
+274 AQTDDNGV

-308 NISRPYAIVKV
+308 NISRPYGIVKV

-324 TPTATPTVTPTA
+324 A
-336 TPTVTPTATPTVT
+336 
-349 PTATPTVTPTATPT
+349 
-363 VTPTA
+363 
-368 TPTVTPTATPTVTP
+368 
-382 TATPTVTPTATPTVT
+382 
-397 PTATPTVTPTAT
+397 PTAT
-409 PAGDSLGKPVPTKTP
+409 PAGDSLSKPVPTKTP

>member
-1 MTIHSSHHRSLYT
+1 
-14 LLSGIQ
+14 
-20 DFSYVIAIPEQKY
+20 
-33 AIREKEG
+33 
-40 FSMKNKKKLL
+40 MKNKKKLL

-83 NQTLVTPVEVTLT
+83 NKTLVTPVEVTLT
-96 DEDKKDYGIGLSTE
+96 DADKKDYGIGLSTK

-136 IMASTSQYGLY
+136 IMASTSQYGLF
-147 VTGINID
+147 VNGISID
-154 GKSDGSASSDA
+154 GNSDGSASSDA
-165 LDGVNWLY
+165 LDGVNWGY

-183 MGSYSLK
+183 MSSYSLK

-214 SYFENNTVNTTVSSK
+214 SYFENDTVSTTVSGK
-229 TTVSLKGVGYDE
+229 ATVTLKGLGYDK
-241 NYSPIVKAISNA
+241 NFVASIVKPISKA
-253 TVVAAKYENETSTA
+253 TVVAAKYENEASTA
-267 TTGNAVT
+267 TKDTAVAT
-274 LAQTDDNGV
+274 AQTDDNGV

-308 NISRPYAIVKV
+308 NISRPYGIVKV

-324 TPTATPTVTPTA
+324 
-336 TPTVTPTATPTVT
+336 
-349 PTATPTVTPTATPT
+349 
-363 VTPTA
+363 
-368 TPTVTPTATPTVTP
+368 
-382 TATPTVTPTATPTVT
+382 
-397 PTATPTVTPTAT
+397 TPTAT

-440 AKTPTKV
+440 AKKPTKV